1 LTFAAAATLGV
12 ASAATIAVIATMFGL
27 VTMVMSLPVP
37 SFLRRSFG
45 SISVHV
51 PRRFGRT
58 EPFSQGRKRRRGFK
72 VTEPFGH
79 NQLIAMRYLTT
90 VQRRELGDSWSA
102 LIRVN

>member
-1 LTFAAAATLGV
+1 LALAAATLGV
-12 ASAATIAVIATMFGL
+12 ASAATIAVIATILGL

-45 SISVHV
+45 SISIHV

-58 EPFSQGRKRRRGFK
+58 EPFSQSRKRRRGFK

-79 NQLIAMRYLTT
+79 DQLIAMKYRKTF
-90 VQRRELGDSWSA
+90 QRREWGASWSA
-102 LIRVN
+102 LIHVN

>member
-12 ASAATIAVIATMFGL
+12 ASAATTAAIATMFGL

-58 EPFSQGRKRRRGFK
+58 EPFSQNRKQRLCFK
-72 VTEPFGH
+72 VTEPFGRD
-79 NQLIAMRYLTT
+79 QLIATRYLTT
-90 VQRRELGDSWSA
+90 VQRRDWVLP
-102 LIRVN
+102 